1 MIVFNLDCNVL
12 FVEIWFEKKLREMPV
27 IFLIWP
33 VGHAWLGLAG
43 VPLSAPPELQKQKII
58 VHSAILFRFILKKS
72 SLDVFVSVDV

>member
-1 MIVFNLDCNVL
+1 
-12 FVEIWFEKKLREMPV
+12 MPV

-43 VPLSAPPELQKQKII
+43 VPLSAPPEHCRAAKLLCT
-58 VHSAILFRFILKKS
+58 VHFLFRFILKKS